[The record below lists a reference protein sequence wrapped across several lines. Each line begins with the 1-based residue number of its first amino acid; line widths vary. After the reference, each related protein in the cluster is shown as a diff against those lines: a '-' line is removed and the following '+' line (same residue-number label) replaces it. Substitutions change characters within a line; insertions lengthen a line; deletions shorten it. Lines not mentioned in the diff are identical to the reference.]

1 MNFSNFTVPPPF
13 SHIPPGAPVGAP
25 LADSCHCPALV
36 IPSDLSCVKYAWPQ
50 KMITVAFAGAVFG
63 MVVGAVIL
71 HVLKPLQPIQK
82 LRKFSFMKTVPEDIR
97 EVEAV

>member
-63 MVVGAVIL
+63 MIVGVVLL
-71 HVLKPLQPIQK
+71 HVFKAMDPIKK
-82 LRKFSFMKTVPEDIR
+82 LRKFSFMKSVPEVSS
-97 EVEAV
+97 EEESV